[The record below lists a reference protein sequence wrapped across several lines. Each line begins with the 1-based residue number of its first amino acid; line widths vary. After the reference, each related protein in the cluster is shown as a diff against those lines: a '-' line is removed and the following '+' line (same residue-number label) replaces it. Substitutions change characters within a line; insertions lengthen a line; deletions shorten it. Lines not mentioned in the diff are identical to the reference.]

1 MPHKGAPGAAA
12 VVLAAGEARRF
23 GGPKLVM
30 PFGGSTIIECVIS
43 ALAGAGAAPIVIVTG
58 PGSEEVAAAVEEHD
72 VQVAINPDPGAGMAS
87 SVKAGVTALAE
98 DVQRFI
104 IALGDQPRIRA
115 DDISRL
121 LEAQQASGRGMAIP
135 THQGK
140 RGHPVAF
147 DGRYRAEILALEED
161 QTLRH
166 VVHAHPDDIVEVEFS
181 SDAFVRDID
190 TREQY
195 EDELRRSEQ

>member
-1 MPHKGAPGAAA
+1 VPDEGAPRAAA

-43 ALAGAGAAPIVIVTG
+43 ALAGAGAAPIVVVTG
-58 PGSEEVAAAVEEHD
+58 PGSEEVAAALEEYD
-72 VQVAINPDPGAGMAS
+72 VQVAINPDPAAGMAS
-87 SVKAGVTALAE
+87 SVQVGVAALPE
-98 DVQRFI
+98 QSQRFI

-115 DDISRL
+115 EDIQHL
-121 LEAQQASGRGMAIP
+121 LDEQQSSGKGIAIP
-135 THQGK
+135 THGGK

-147 DGRYRAEILALEED
+147 EGRHRAEILALGED
-161 QTLRH
+161 QTLRD
-166 VVHAHPDDIVEVEFS
+166 VVHARPDDIVEVEFP

-195 EDELRRSEQ
+195 EDELRRSDQ

>member
-1 MPHKGAPGAAA
+1 
-12 VVLAAGEARRF
+12 
-23 GGPKLVM
+23 M

-43 ALAGAGAAPIVIVTG
+43 ALAGAGAAPIVVVTG
-58 PGSEEVAAAVEEHD
+58 PGSEEVAAALEDHD

-87 SVKAGVTALAE
+87 SVKVGVAALAE
-98 DVQRFI
+98 DAQRFI

-115 DDISRL
+115 DAIQHL
-121 LEAQQASGRGMAIP
+121 LDEQQSSGRGIAIP

-190 TREQY
+190 TGEQY